1 MRSLD
6 EILDRVDK
14 RKGNL
19 TRQDIADLK
28 SLYLAKTKDEL
39 KVLVKTHFGKFLG
52 GEKRGK
58 KNIDAVMDDL
68 DSYVD

>member
-6 EILDRVDK
+6 EILDRVEK
-14 RKGNL
+14 RKGSL

-28 SLYLAKTKDEL
+28 ALYGAKAKDDL
-39 KVLVKTHFGKFLG
+39 KALVRTHFGKFLG

-68 DSYVD
+68 DSYV